1 MKTSDKKANSQS
13 SNSDNNQKESNQKL
27 SEKNRNSNTS
37 LSYSNNNENQTTQQN
52 QNIFNS
58 SLNFPS
64 KEYFNYSFFKRQM
77 SSRSS
82 DLDNKE
88 GINEFFNIKAKSL
101 LSKDSE
107 KNKSTN
113 SKKSSELNT
122 SEFLL
127 PNLSNK
133 EEI

>member
-101 LSKDSE
+101 LSKD
-107 KNKSTN
+107 
-113 SKKSSELNT
+113 
-122 SEFLL
+122 
-127 PNLSNK
+127 
-133 EEI
+133 

>member
-1 MKTSDKKANSQS
+1 
-13 SNSDNNQKESNQKL
+13 
-27 SEKNRNSNTS
+27 
-37 LSYSNNNENQTTQQN
+37 
-52 QNIFNS
+52 
-58 SLNFPS
+58 
-64 KEYFNYSFFKRQM
+64 M

-133 EEI
+133 EEILTRANSDRTKKRSSNNYIPKTVFFQRKNSTTPS